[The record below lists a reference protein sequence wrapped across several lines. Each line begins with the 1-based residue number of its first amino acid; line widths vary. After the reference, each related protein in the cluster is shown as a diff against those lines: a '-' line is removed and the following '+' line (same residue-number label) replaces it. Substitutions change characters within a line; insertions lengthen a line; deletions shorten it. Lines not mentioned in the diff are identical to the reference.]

1 MADIFQEV
9 DEEVRREKVQHLWR
23 RYGGYATAAGLV
35 ILLAAGGYI
44 GWQKYSEHRE
54 GQRAQAF
61 FDAIAA
67 IADPDPAK
75 AKAKAAF
82 QELAQ
87 GGDGIAALARFRA
100 AALQIEAKDET
111 GAVATYDAISA
122 DSSVPAP
129 FREAAAL
136 LAAMH
141 LVDTADQAEIKR
153 RLESKTAAANPWRFT
168 ALEMLALSAQRAGD
182 VEQARKIYTQL
193 ADDLD
198 TPSGLRGR
206 AAEMLTALKEK

>member
-1 MADIFQEV
+1 VADIFQEV
-9 DEEVRREKVQHLWR
+9 DEEVRRENMQRLWR
-23 RYGGYATAAGLV
+23 RYGGYATAVGIV
-35 ILLAAGGYI
+35 ILLAAGGFI

-54 GQRAQAF
+54 AQRAQAF
-61 FDAIAA
+61 SDAIGM

-75 AKAKAAF
+75 AKAAF
-82 QELAQ
+82 LDLAQ
-87 GGDGIAALARFRA
+87 GGDGIAALARFRTA
-100 AALQIEAKDET
+100 AVQIEAKDEA
-111 GAVATYDAISA
+111 GAVATYDGIAG
-122 DSSVPAP
+122 DSSLPAP

-153 RLESKTAAANPWRFT
+153 RLESRTAAPNPWRFT
-168 ALEMLALSAQRAGD
+168 ALELLAISAQRAGD

-193 ADDLD
+193 ADDLE

>member
-1 MADIFQEV
+1 MSDIFQEV
-9 DEEVRREKVQHLWR
+9 DEEVRREKVQRLWR
-23 RYGGYATAAGLV
+23 RYGGYATAAGFA

-54 GQRAQAF
+54 TQRAQAF
-61 FDAIAA
+61 LDAITLM
-67 IADPDPAK
+67 ADPDSAK
-75 AKAKAAF
+75 AKAVF
-82 QELAQ
+82 LDLAQ
-87 GGDGIAALARFRA
+87 GSDGIAVLARFRA
-100 AALQIEAKDET
+100 AALQVTAKDET
-111 GAVATYDAISA
+111 SAVATYDGIAA

-141 LVDTADQAEIKR
+141 LVDSADQAEIKR
-153 RLESKTAAANPWRFT
+153 RLESKIAAPNPWRFT
-168 ALEMLALSAQRAGD
+168 ALEMLALSAERAGD

>member
-1 MADIFQEV
+1 MTDIFQEV
-9 DEEVRREKVQHLWR
+9 DEEVRRENVQRLWR
-23 RYGGYATAAGLV
+23 RYGGYATVAGFA

-54 GQRAQAF
+54 AQRAQAF
-61 FDAIAA
+61 FDAIAL
-67 IADPDPAK
+67 IADPDP

-87 GGDGIAALARFRA
+87 GGDGIAELARFRA
-100 AALQIEAKDET
+100 AALQVAAKDET
-111 GAVATYDAISA
+111 GAVASYDAIAA
-122 DSSVPAP
+122 DSSVPQP
-129 FREAAAL
+129 FRDAATL

-153 RLESKTAAANPWRFT
+153 RLESKIAAPNPWRFT
-168 ALEMLALSAQRAGD
+168 ALELLALSAQRAGD
-182 VEQARKIYTQL
+182 IEQARQIYTQL
-193 ADDLD
+193 ADDLE

>member
-9 DEEVRREKVQHLWR
+9 DEEVRREKMQRLWR
-23 RYGGYATAAGLV
+23 RYGGYATAAGFA

-44 GWQKYSEHRE
+44 GWQKYSEHQAA
-54 GQRAQAF
+54 QRAEAF
-61 FDAIAA
+61 SAAIAL

-75 AKAKAAF
+75 AKTAF
-82 QELAQ
+82 QALAQ

-100 AALQIEAKDET
+100 ASLQIEAKDET
-111 GAVATYDAISA
+111 GAVATYDGISA
-122 DSSVPAP
+122 DSSVPEP

-153 RLESKTAAANPWRFT
+153 RLESKIAAPNPWRFT
-168 ALEMLALSAQRAGD
+168 ALELLALSAQRAGD

-193 ADDLD
+193 ADDLE

>member
-9 DEEVRREKVQHLWR
+9 DEEVRRENMQRLWR
-23 RYGGYATAAGLV
+23 RYGGYATAAGFA

-54 GQRAQAF
+54 TQRAQAF
-61 FDAIAA
+61 FDAIALMS
-67 IADPDPAK
+67 DPDPAK
-75 AKAKAAF
+75 AKAAF
-82 QELAQ
+82 LDLAQ
-87 GGDGIAALARFRA
+87 GGDGIAVLARFRTA
-100 AALQIEAKDET
+100 GLQVTAKDEA
-111 GAVATYDAISA
+111 GAVATYDGIVA

-141 LVDTADQAEIKR
+141 LIDTADQAEIKR
-153 RLESKTAAANPWRFT
+153 RLESKIAAPNPWRFT
-168 ALEMLALSAQRAGD
+168 ALEMLALSAERAGD
-182 VEQARKIYTQL
+182 VEQARRIYTQL
-193 ADDLD
+193 ADDLE

-206 AAEMLTALKEK
+206 AAEMLTALKER

>member
-1 MADIFQEV
+1 VADIFQEV
-9 DEEVRREKVQHLWR
+9 DEEVRRENMQRLWR
-23 RYGGYATAAGLV
+23 RYGGYATVAGLA

-54 GQRAQAF
+54 TQRAQAF
-61 FDAIAA
+61 FDGITLM
-67 IADPDPAK
+67 ADPDPAK
-75 AKAKAAF
+75 AKAVF
-82 QELAQ
+82 LDLAQ
-87 GGDGIAALARFRA
+87 GSDGIAVLARFRA
-100 AALQIEAKDET
+100 AAVQIAAKDEA
-111 GAVATYDAISA
+111 GAVATYDGIAA

-129 FREAAAL
+129 FRDAAAL

-153 RLESKTAAANPWRFT
+153 RLESKTAAPNPWRFT